1 MDMIVTRPAYCRK
14 AWSLADLLGR
24 PMGRIMEARGPG
36 FTIYPAEQA
45 HHIMGEMP
53 LGPFVSLDDALRAV
67 EARTHGVCRRAP
79 DQT

>member
-1 MDMIVTRPAYCRK
+1 
-14 AWSLADLLGR
+14 
-24 PMGRIMEARGPG
+24 
-36 FTIYPAEQA
+36 
-45 HHIMGEMP
+45 MGEMP